1 MVRLKQYI
9 GFGLY
14 LTLNMF
20 FILFFLIVQSDFIIS
35 GLFLVWANITVY
47 AVRDLKSKGMLFA
60 FCVAFFSFLMGRHLL
75 SYYFNY
81 EVEVF
86 SEEINTHAELCIL
99 LSLLTVFFSYIFFYV
114 RNRRKNKQSHAEYVL
129 PDRYIK
135 IIRKYSLRIFWV
147 AFVFSVIYAIF
158 IVVLVH
164 TIGYLASYTVE
175 GKEMM
180 RGNYLLLTL
189 NRIEQAL
196 PVAFCCYL
204 ATFPERKS
212 CNKICMFYFLYLAL
226 TLLGGQRGPFI
237 LGTLFL
243 MIYYFYRNKREGEI
257 WIKKSWIRMGL
268 IAFPFLL
275 VGLGIFSKIRTGD
288 KIEFSNVGDSI
299 VDFVYNNGVS
309 VNVIKR
315 SYELDSRLRSDR
327 FYSLHFLHDGVFG
340 LVFGSDGAGNNA
352 DKATEGYHL
361 AHALPYLMFRDK
373 YLEGAGTGTSY
384 IAELYHDF
392 GYIGIVLGNV
402 IYGFLLASLAKLDKN
417 KPFNTSVKLLI
428 ITRLLW
434 APRGGFTEFI
444 TILSLSATIFI
455 YVAVF
460 LGAFLVFSI
469 PRRRYTKLGVG

>member
-1 MVRLKQYI
+1 M
-9 GFGLY
+9 
-14 LTLNMF
+14 
-20 FILFFLIVQSDFIIS
+20 
-35 GLFLVWANITVY
+35 
-47 AVRDLKSKGMLFA
+47 
-60 FCVAFFSFLMGRHLL
+60 
-75 SYYFNY
+75 
-81 EVEVF
+81 
-86 SEEINTHAELCIL
+86 
-99 LSLLTVFFSYIFFYV
+99 
-114 RNRRKNKQSHAEYVL
+114 
-129 PDRYIK
+129 
-135 IIRKYSLRIFWV
+135 
-147 AFVFSVIYAIF
+147 
-158 IVVLVH
+158 
-164 TIGYLASYTVE
+164 
-175 GKEMM
+175 
-180 RGNYLLLTL
+180 
-189 NRIEQAL
+189 
-196 PVAFCCYL
+196 
-204 ATFPERKS
+204 
-212 CNKICMFYFLYLAL
+212 
-226 TLLGGQRGPFI
+226 
-237 LGTLFL
+237 
-243 MIYYFYRNKREGEI
+243 
-257 WIKKSWIRMGL
+257 
-268 IAFPFLL
+268 
-275 VGLGIFSKIRTGD
+275 
-288 KIEFSNVGDSI
+288 
-299 VDFVYNNGVS
+299 DFVYNNGVS

-444 TILSLSATIFI
+444 TILSLPATIFI